1 MYTHAQ
7 KPGLTDGL
15 NGLKKWIG
23 LMLAALVVAGC
34 SSTGT
39 QNETSPE
46 PETVEPPATV
56 EPAPVEEV
64 IPEPSDFAADG
75 VTPIDANGR
84 PISRT
89 FYFEYDKSVLNPSD
103 LAALE
108 LHAQILRRNSDRSI
122 VIEGHCDERGT
133 REYNLA
139 LGERRASTVEAFLL
153 SAGVSSRQIETVSY
167 GEEQPED
174 PGHDEGAWER
184 NRRAVVSYR

>member
-1 MYTHAQ
+1 MYMQVQ
-7 KPGLTDGL
+7 KTNPLSMVGMFL
-15 NGLKKWIG
+15 I
-23 LMLAALVVAGC
+23 ALIVAGC

-39 QNETSPE
+39 PNEAPAETETVAETAPAPE
-46 PETVEPPATV
+46 PIRDETTQ
-56 EPAPVEEV
+56 
-64 IPEPSDFAADG
+64 SDFAADG
-75 VTPIDANGR
+75 VTPVDGNGR

-89 FYFEYDKSVLNPSD
+89 FYFDYDKSALRPAD

-108 LHAQILRRNSDRSI
+108 IHAQILRRNPDRS
-122 VIEGHCDERGT
+122 VVVEGHCDERGT

-139 LGERRASTVEAFLL
+139 LGERRASAVESFLR

-174 PGHDEGAWER
+174 PGHDASAWSR